1 MTIVLISG
9 ETNTEGS
16 EKFKMK
22 MNDDM
27 MKYGATALGMG
38 AAAAMVVGVSK
49 MNSPQRKIKKL
60 AKKSAKTIDNIM
72 GNMQY
77 MFK

>member
-1 MTIVLISG
+1 
-9 ETNTEGS
+9 
-16 EKFKMK
+16 MK
-22 MNDDM
+22 MSNDV
-27 MKYGATALGMG
+27 MKYGVAALGAG

-49 MNSPQRKIKKL
+49 MNSPQKKMKKL
-60 AKKSAKTIDNIM
+60 AKKSAKAFDNIV